1 LADRNRRP
9 QSCSERRSACEG
21 SGVLLYAVHMSAA
34 VEYRV
39 PEVLDLRRIRLE
51 DLNPVL
57 EEETIAWR
65 DRLHWDFT
73 PSADLVRRFVGI
85 QALSGYALA
94 VNGRVIGYS
103 YFVCEDRKGLIGDL
117 YVLDEFRESRNEQ
130 LLLSAIVE
138 ALARESGVRRI
149 ESQLM
154 MLDSAFSH
162 TLPKPNLLRLH
173 RRNFMVAELPSVSNL
188 SVGLA
193 ADSNRF
199 EGWLPYRQEETARLI
214 AEAYQGHV
222 DSDINDQYRSI
233 AGARRFLMNIV
244 QYPGCGSFFQP
255 ASFCAA
261 DPQYANVR
269 GVSLA
274 SLVSAQVGHITQIC
288 VAPKFKGLGIGYE
301 LLRRSLVAFAG
312 HGCTEA
318 TLTVTTENDHAV
330 HLYER
335 MGFRTLR
342 YFAACVWDGL

>member
-1 LADRNRRP
+1 
-9 QSCSERRSACEG
+9 
-21 SGVLLYAVHMSAA
+21 MSAA
-34 VEYRV
+34 VEYRG

-57 EEETIAWR
+57 EEETVSWR
-65 DRLHWDFT
+65 ERLHWDFT

-85 QALSGYALA
+85 QALSGFALA
-94 VNGRVIGYS
+94 VNGRVVGYS

-117 YVLDEFRESRNEQ
+117 YVLDDFRDSRNEQ
-130 LLLSAIVE
+130 LLLSSVVE

-154 MLDSAFSH
+154 MFDSAFTH

-173 RRNFMVAELPSVSNL
+173 RRNFMLVNL
-188 SVGLA
+188 GGAAALA
-193 ADSNRF
+193 PGRATEASRF
-199 EGWLPYRQEETARLI
+199 EGWLPFRQEETARLI

-255 ASFCAA
+255 ASFCAG
-261 DPQYANVR
+261 DPHYATVR

-274 SLVSAQVGHITQIC
+274 SLVSAHVGHITQIC
-288 VAPKFKGLGIGYE
+288 VAPKFKGAGIGYE
-301 LLRRSLVAFAG
+301 LLRRSLVALAEQ
-312 HGCTEA
+312 GCTEA
-318 TLTVTTENDHAV
+318 TLTVTTENEHAV
-330 HLYER
+330 GLYER